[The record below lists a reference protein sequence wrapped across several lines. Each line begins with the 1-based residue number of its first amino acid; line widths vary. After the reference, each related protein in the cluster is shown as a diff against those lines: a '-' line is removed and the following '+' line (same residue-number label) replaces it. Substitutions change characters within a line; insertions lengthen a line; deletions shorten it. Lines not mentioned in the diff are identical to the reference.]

1 MMRKKNLIIAVLIVG
16 IFGAFI
22 TYYFAKIYYLGNIKK
37 EGYLLIYHNSNSQEV
52 IKNIIPYLKNVEDFQ
67 KVAKEQNLEK
77 NIKPG
82 RYQLSF
88 GEGNLRLVKRIMSGR
103 QTPNTFRIKDFG
115 SVYQMVG
122 RITKKTEIDSTQF
135 VKRLD
140 EIAKSEGLENA
151 EDLKFYFLMDT
162 YDFYWTVTP
171 EYFFKT
177 FKTQYEQFW
186 NEERI
191 QKERELGLSRNEIY
205 TLASIVLKESGGKKD
220 EQRRIAGL
228 YLNRLKNG
236 KKLQSD
242 PTVIYAVNLSNN
254 FHNIIKR
261 VYFKDLEINSPYNTY
276 RYKGLPPSPI
286 CIVDKSS
293 LDAVLNAEKNNY
305 LFMCAD
311 PQHKGFHKFTADEQ
325 EHMQNAK
332 EYREWLNENK
342 IK

>member
-1 MMRKKNLIIAVLIVG
+1 MKRKNIVIIILVLSVLVG
-16 IFGAFI
+16 GIS
-22 TYYFAKIYYLGNIKK
+22 YYFAKIYYLGNVKK
-37 EGYLLIYHNSNSQEV
+37 EGYLLIYHDSKVQEV
-52 IKNIIPYLKNVEDFQ
+52 MKNLLPYLKNVEDFQ
-67 KVAKEQNLEK
+67 KVAKQQNFEK

-82 RYQLSF
+82 RYHLSF
-88 GEGNLRLVKRIMSGR
+88 GQGNFRLVKNIVLGR

-115 SVYQMVG
+115 SVYQMIG
-122 RITKKTEIDSTQF
+122 RITKKTEIDSVEF
-135 VKRLD
+135 VQKLD
-140 EIAKSEGLENA
+140 EIAQKEGLKNA
-151 EDLKFYFLMDT
+151 EGLKFYFLMDT

-177 FKTQYEQFW
+177 FKSQYEHFW
-186 NEERI
+186 NTERI
-191 QKERELGLSRNEIY
+191 QKQKKIGLSRNEIY
-205 TLASIVLKESGGKKD
+205 TLASIVLKESGGMRD
-220 EQRRIAGL
+220 EQTRIAGL
-228 YLNRLKNG
+228 YLNRLRKG

-254 FHNIIKR
+254 FHTIIKR

-286 CIVDKSS
+286 CIVDKNS
-293 LDAVLNAEKNNY
+293 LDAVLNAEENNY

-311 PQHKGFHKFTADEQ
+311 PHHKGFHKFTADEQ